1 MFSICPQKVFINKN
15 LTSTDLRVY
24 LSIQGFANSDGYCF
38 PSIAKIA
45 TILGVCR
52 RTVERSLARLE
63 QEKVIARSKR
73 IKNDGG
79 YTSNGYYLKLEP
91 KAEETNETNI
101 FNDTTIMSQG
111 MRQES
116 RTPYDTNVAT
126 NYKQCNNNN
135 FNLNY
140 ACVPAREGDVV
151 AELGNKKWRIL
162 SEEEKQQLHDNF
174 KALQNKYV
182 YLSDFKL
189 LHTPHSVYVRPRC
202 AVFTHPQTEDKS
214 QIAEFLTY
222 QLGYEI
228 AYLNFNNRI
237 YGESEV

>member
-15 LTSTDLRVY
+15 LKSTDLRVY

-52 RTVERSLARLE
+52 RTVERSLSRLE
-63 QEKVIARSKR
+63 KEKVIARSKR
-73 IKNDGG
+73 IKQDGG
-79 YTSNGYYLKLEP
+79 YTSNGYYLKLDPES
-91 KAEETNETNI
+91 
-101 FNDTTIMSQG
+101 DTTNMSQG
-111 MRQES
+111 MRQEC
-116 RTPYDTNVAT
+116 RTPYDTDVAT

-135 FNLNY
+135 FNLNT
-140 ACVPAREGDVV
+140 ACVPAREGDKV
-151 AELGNKKWRIL
+151 AELGNEDVQVL
-162 SEEEKQQLHDNF
+162 SDEEKKQLHDNF
-174 KALQNKYV
+174 KDLQNKYA

-189 LHTPHSVYVRPRC
+189 LATPQGVYVRPLC
-202 AVFTHPQTEDKS
+202 GIFLHPQVEDKS